1 MIVWGGN
8 IEGTVGTGAR
18 YDLTNDL
25 WTPTSLV
32 DAPSKRGEHSAV
44 WTGAGMIVWGGEEDY
59 YHQFSDGSMYVPE
72 ADHWVALRPENSP
85 QPRSSH
91 TAVLAD
97 GEMIVWGGVE
107 TSAADQ
113 QSNHVQAAFY
123 ELDDRDGDG
132 LRSADDCDDL
142 NPHCTTD
149 CTDADSDR
157 YCVTHDCDDA
167 VPTCDT
173 DCVTDI
179 DLDGVYDCA
188 DGCLDFDGDGHGS
201 PGGAGDSC
209 AGADCDEANVNCT
222 TDCTDADSD
231 TYCVTHDCDDTIAVC
246 TTDCSDG
253 DADLVPECADNC
265 PGIYNPSQT
274 DSDQDG
280 LGEAVG
286 CDCDDSNPYCT
297 TDCTDADTDSYCVTS
312 DCDDADPDTHPGAS
326 EINDGLDNHC
336 PGDHGYGAVD
346 EISGL
351 CGFDNPADGDEF
363 SWVPQPGA
371 TSYEVARSTD
381 LHFAGDCVVHATTET
396 YWNDGTPVPLDTCF
410 RYLVRATQPNVGSWG
425 VSSSGV
431 ERTPVCP

>member
-222 TDCTDADSD
+222 TDCTDAD
-231 TYCVTHDCDDTIAVC
+231 
-246 TTDCSDG
+246 
-253 DADLVPECADNC
+253 
-265 PGIYNPSQT
+265 
-274 DSDQDG
+274 
-280 LGEAVG
+280 
-286 CDCDDSNPYCT
+286 
-297 TDCTDADTDSYCVTS
+297 TDSYCVTS